1 MIGKVLLVEDNATQ
15 QTLMKVLA
23 KRFGLDM
30 RTVWSAPQAL
40 EALNQEN
47 FDLILMDWQL
57 PGMDGLQCTSLIREI
72 DRARGRR
79 TPVVA
84 VTAADAEGNRE
95 HCLQAG
101 MDDFLSK
108 PFTIEEFEQLIK
120 RWLLAPN
127 TVHHAFDAG
136 GDFNANNE
144 RGTEA
149 PRS

>member
-1 MIGKVLLVEDNATQ
+1 MLGKVLLVEDNATQ

-30 RTVWSAPQAL
+30 RTVWSATQAL
-40 EALNQEN
+40 EALSREN
-47 FDLILMDWQL
+47 FDLVLMDCQL
-57 PGMDGLQCTSLIREI
+57 PGMDGLECTSLIREI
-72 DRARGRR
+72 DRCYRRR

-84 VTAADAEGNRE
+84 VTAAEADGNRE
-95 HCLQAG
+95 HCLRAG

-108 PFTIEEFEQLIK
+108 PFTIDEFEQLIQ
-120 RWLLAPN
+120 RWLIAPN
-127 TVHHAFDAG
+127 MVHGEFSS
-136 GDFNANNE
+136 NNE